1 MNLSI
6 FSKNRLIFA
15 LDVPSR
21 KEAEKYVCLLGETVG
36 WFKIGLELF
45 IKEGPDI
52 LEIVK
57 QNSSASIFLDLKLH
71 DIPAT
76 VSSALRSAAAHDVKL
91 ITVHGSDGKSI
102 LKTASEA
109 KDLGL
114 EVLAVTVLTSVSES
128 DLGDLGYKASVSL
141 KQLVLD
147 RASLAEESGCAGVVC
162 SGEEVALIKKSCG
175 KNFKAVVPGI
185 RPVWADVKKD
195 DQSRIV
201 TPKVAISDGADLIV
215 VGRPIRD
222 AEEPSLAAQKIVDE
236 IKSATV

>member
-6 FSKNRLIFA
+6 LSNNRLIFA
-15 LDVPSR
+15 LDVPNR

-45 IKEGPDI
+45 IKEGPDV

-76 VSSALRSAAAHDVKL
+76 VSAALRSAAAHDVKL

-128 DLGDLGYKASVSL
+128 ELGDLGYKASLSL

-185 RPVWADVKKD
+185 RPVWADIKKD

-201 TPKVAISDGADLIV
+201 TPKAAISKGADLIV

-222 AEEPSLAAQKIVDE
+222 AEEPGLAAQKIVEE
-236 IKSATV
+236 IESAAI

>member
-15 LDVPSR
+15 LDVPNR

-76 VSSALRSAAAHDVKL
+76 VSAALRSAAAHDVKL

>member
-1 MNLSI
+1 VNLSI

-45 IKEGPDI
+45 IKEGPDV

-128 DLGDLGYKASVSL
+128 ELSDLGYKASLSL

-175 KNFKAVVPGI
+175 KNFKTVVPGI

-201 TPKVAISDGADLIV
+201 TPKAAISKGADLIV

-222 AEEPSLAAQKIVDE
+222 AEEPGLAAQKIVEE
-236 IKSATV
+236 IESAAI

>member
-15 LDVPSR
+15 LDVPNR

-76 VSSALRSAAAHDVKL
+76 VSAALRSAAAHDVKL

-128 DLGDLGYKASVSL
+128 ELSDLGYKASLSL

-185 RPVWADVKKD
+185 RPVWADIKKD

-201 TPKVAISDGADLIV
+201 TPKAAISKGADLIV

-222 AEEPSLAAQKIVDE
+222 AEEPGLAAQKIVEE
-236 IKSATV
+236 IESAAI